1 MCVFDPDLK
10 DYEGTTM
17 EDAWYELEGAYEVY
31 GIGRNRFVLSHCR
44 TAMFIAIA
52 LLVKKRGGSPTD
64 VGFEPLGKELGM
76 PDDLIGSCMDIDRA
90 GRYLNILKK
99 EKDEQELAA
108 IVLSKTLEAF
118 EWIRGNLGTD

>member
-52 LLVKKRGGSPTD
+52 LLVKKRGGLPTD
-64 VGFEPLGKELGM
+64 VGSRTPG
-76 PDDLIGSCMDIDRA
+76 
-90 GRYLNILKK
+90 
-99 EKDEQELAA
+99 
-108 IVLSKTLEAF
+108 
-118 EWIRGNLGTD
+118 